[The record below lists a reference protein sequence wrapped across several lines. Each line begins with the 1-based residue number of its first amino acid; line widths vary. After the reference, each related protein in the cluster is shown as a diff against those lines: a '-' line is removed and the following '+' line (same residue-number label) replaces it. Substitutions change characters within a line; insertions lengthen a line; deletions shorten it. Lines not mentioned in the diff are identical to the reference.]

1 MFSNIVYKY
10 FEVKKV
16 LNLIL
21 DQDWIDNLEP
31 NSSNILTK
39 PLKLFLR
46 KCSYIMDDKEKLI
59 NKFGFFDKVWNIYSG
74 KSGPPYFS
82 FNFLCQRIW
91 IIIWIR
97 ISDVSFAMKF
107 ILWKITTIKK

>member
-31 NSSNILTK
+31 NSSNILAK
-39 PLKLFLR
+39 PLKLFSR
-46 KCSYIMDDKEKLI
+46 KYIVYYGWQRKIDQQI
-59 NKFGFFDKVWNIYSG
+59 W
-74 KSGPPYFS
+74 
-82 FNFLCQRIW
+82 FLW
-91 IIIWIR
+91 
-97 ISDVSFAMKF
+97 
-107 ILWKITTIKK
+107 

>member
-31 NSSNILTK
+31 NSSYILAK
-39 PLKLFLR
+39 P
-46 KCSYIMDDKEKLI
+46 
-59 NKFGFFDKVWNIYSG
+59 
-74 KSGPPYFS
+74 
-82 FNFLCQRIW
+82 
-91 IIIWIR
+91 
-97 ISDVSFAMKF
+97 
-107 ILWKITTIKK
+107 